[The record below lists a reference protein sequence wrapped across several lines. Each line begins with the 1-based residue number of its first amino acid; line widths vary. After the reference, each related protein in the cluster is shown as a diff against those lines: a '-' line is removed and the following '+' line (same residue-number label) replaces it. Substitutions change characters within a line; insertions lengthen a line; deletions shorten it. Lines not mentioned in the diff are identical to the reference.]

1 VSAGRPA
8 PRIFGIPATRA
19 PVVAVVG
26 RGPTKW
32 TRLGRWDVDRDEY
45 EPGAWMAATVYPE
58 RCDLS
63 PDGRW
68 LAYMAFNPSSTWDA
82 GWTYV
87 AVSRLPWFTAL
98 AAWGTDGTW
107 SRGVRFVEDTA
118 EWSVP
123 EPDDGDARPLR
134 DRYGLVVRRAETFS
148 VERER
153 GWTETDDTPA
163 READDHWD
171 EHRAPRVTMEKP
183 RPDDTST
190 RLVVGGRFAAFRDS
204 RTYDPEVWYA
214 LARGADLRTID
225 DAQWADWDPRGR
237 LLVATTGGALQI
249 RTGPGA
255 ADLAWERDLSA
266 DEPDPQPPPPEA
278 SRW

>member
-1 VSAGRPA
+1 MSSGRPA

-19 PVVAVVG
+19 PIVAVLA

-32 TRLGRWDVDRDEY
+32 VRLGRWDVSNDAY
-45 EPGAWMAATVYPE
+45 EPGMWMTATLYPE

-68 LAYMAFNPSSTWDA
+68 LAYMALKPSSTWEA

-98 AAWGTDGTW
+98 AAWGTNGTW
-107 SRGVRFVEDTA
+107 SRGVRFVDDPS

-123 EPDDGDARPLR
+123 EPDEGDAAPLR
-134 DRYGLVVRRAETFS
+134 RRYGLVVRRAETFS
-148 VERER
+148 VERDR
-153 GWTETDDTPA
+153 GWSETDDTPA
-163 READDHWD
+163 RDRDDAWD
-171 EHRAPRVTMEKP
+171 EHRAPRVTMEKA
-183 RPDDTST
+183 RPGDGST

-204 RTYDPEVWYA
+204 RNHDPEVWYA
-214 LARGADLRTID
+214 LARGADIRTIED
-225 DAQWADWDPRGR
+225 SQWAEWDARGR
-237 LLVATTGGALQI
+237 LLVATTDGRLQI
-249 RTGPGA
+249 RAGA
-255 ADLAWERDLSA
+255 GTADVAWERDLSG
-266 DEPDPQPPPPEA
+266 DEPDPQAPPAEA